1 MKFAFALASALLFQ
15 IANVSSNDPTPEPQH
30 FRYQRALTLPADARG
45 QACAILD
52 ADVFAHAASES
63 LNDLRLY
70 AGPHETPFNF
80 SISGTQGAED
90 DPAPV
95 RNLGLTHG
103 DITFDLAMPAR
114 PYSAVLLD
122 LDARDFLGTA
132 HVTAANAEGTD
143 LGTFAIFDLTSQH
156 LSRSMMLPLQESTF
170 PELHI
175 ALHLT
180 AAPNVTPHALSPTI
194 VRGATV
200 PPSREAQTLYT
211 IVASTS
217 SLTNRGR
224 QTMASIHVPAHV
236 PIERVS
242 FTLPA
247 GFVKNFFRNATITAT
262 PDNNRDAAAV
272 ESLTGNI
279 SHVHLPQNP
288 TTGEPAIDAA
298 QQSIDAVLGANLRTG
313 ATVHIAIDNG
323 DDPPLPITSVQLQMR
338 QRNICFEASSPG
350 YMLLY
355 NDPVLRAP
363 VYDYA
368 RLFVPSVKPVIA
380 ILNPE
385 HVNASFQARRDGR
398 PYSERHPELLWIALL
413 GVIVV
418 LASIALRSSRTHRV

>member
-1 MKFAFALASALLFQ
+1 MKVALALASALLFQ
-15 IANVSSNDPTPEPQH
+15 VANVSSNDPTPEPRH
-30 FRYQRALTLPADARG
+30 FRYQRSVRLPADARG

-90 DPAPV
+90 DAATV
-95 RNLGLTHG
+95 RNLGLSHG

-114 PYSAVLLD
+114 PYSAILLD
-122 LDARDFLGTA
+122 LGAQDFLGTA
-132 HVTAANAEGTD
+132 HVTADNTEATD

-170 PELHI
+170 PRLHI
-175 ALHLT
+175 TLHLT
-180 AAPNVTPHALSPTI
+180 AAPNVTPHALNSAI
-194 VRGATV
+194 VRGAMV

-211 IVASTS
+211 TVASS
-217 SLTNRGR
+217 SSITNRGR
-224 QTMASIHVPAHV
+224 QTVASLHVPAHV

-242 FTLPA
+242 FTLPD
-247 GFVKNFFRNATITAT
+247 GFVKNFFRSTTITAT
-262 PDNNRDAAAV
+262 PDNNRDAGAV
-272 ESLTGNI
+272 ESLTGNV

-288 TTGEPAIDAA
+288 ATGEPAIDTA

-350 YMLLY
+350 YMLMY
-355 NDPVLRAP
+355 NDPALRAP

-368 RLFVPSVKPVIA
+368 HLFVPSAKPAIA
-380 ILNPE
+380 NLGPE
-385 HVNASFQARRDGR
+385 HVNPDFQARRDSR